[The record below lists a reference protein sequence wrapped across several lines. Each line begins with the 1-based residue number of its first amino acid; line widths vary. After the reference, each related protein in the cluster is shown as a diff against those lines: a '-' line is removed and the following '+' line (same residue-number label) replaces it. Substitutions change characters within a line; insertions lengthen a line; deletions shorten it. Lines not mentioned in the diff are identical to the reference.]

1 MTPKRRA
8 SLNLADTLLASKPE
22 LNAMI
27 TGTVHAFGKKWR
39 WIPGLCKHI
48 LQRTQENFHDYSRK
62 ELAEIIESHDTYNRA
77 WLKGDESLRIA
88 RYALEAPLAVPRPEW
103 VPHDTPLLSSPK
115 DLAEWLG
122 LLPEELV
129 WFSGSWRQDERASS
143 RLAHYAYRWVPKR
156 SGGFRLIEMPKS
168 RLREIQRRLL
178 HGLLERIPVHQAAH
192 GFIRGRS
199 CLTHACLHQGKAA
212 VIRMDLQ
219 DFFSSIPASRIH
231 ALFTRLGYTPGVA
244 RLLTGISTHSTPWRE
259 LNARENRARIPYAQR
274 QRLHTPH
281 LPQGAPTSPTLANL
295 CAFRLDL
302 RLDALATSLNAVY
315 SRYADDLV
323 FSGEKD
329 FLARAQRFHVLVAAI
344 ALEEGF
350 SLNMRKTRIMGASQ
364 RQKITGLVVNRFPN
378 IPRKDYDQLKAVLH
392 NCLFQGAASQN
403 LEGVADFRAHLMGR
417 ISHVAAINPHK
428 GERLR
433 ELFAQIDWAI

>member
-8 SLNLADTLLASKPE
+8 SLNLADTLLAVRPE
-22 LNAMI
+22 LDAMMA
-27 TGTVHAFGKKWR
+27 GTVHAFGKNWR

-48 LQRTQENFHDYSRK
+48 LRRTEENFHDYSRK
-62 ELAEIIESHDTYNRA
+62 ELAEIIESHEAYSRA
-77 WLKGDESLRIA
+77 WLNGGERLRIA
-88 RYALEAPLAVPRPEW
+88 RYALEAPLPAPRPQW
-103 VPHDTPLLSSPK
+103 VPHDLPLLRSPK
-115 DLAEWLG
+115 RLAEWLG
-122 LLPEELV
+122 LLPEELA
-129 WFSGSWRQDERASS
+129 WFSGSWRHDERASS

-168 RLREIQRRLL
+168 RLREIQRLLL

-192 GFIRGRS
+192 GFIPGRS
-199 CLTHACLHQGKAA
+199 CLTHASLHQGKAA

-231 ALFTRLGYTPGVA
+231 ALFAKLGCPTSVA
-244 RLLTGISTHSTPWRE
+244 RLLTGISTHPTPWRE
-259 LNARENRARIPYAQR
+259 LNSRENRARIPFAQR

-281 LPQGAPTSPTLANL
+281 LPQGAPTSPALANL

-302 RLDALATSLNAVY
+302 RLDALAKSLNAVY

-323 FSGEKD
+323 FSGDKD
-329 FLARAQRFHVLVAAI
+329 FLARAERFHILVAAI

-350 SLNMRKTRIMGASQ
+350 SLNMRKTRIMGAGQ

-378 IPRKDYDQLKAVLH
+378 IPRKDYDRLKAVLH
-392 NCLFQGAASQN
+392 NCLLQGAASQN
-403 LEGVADFRAHLMGR
+403 REGMADFRAHLMGR
-417 ISHVAAINPHK
+417 ISYAASINPQK
-428 GERLR
+428 GERLMK
-433 ELFAQIDWAI
+433 LFEQINWAI